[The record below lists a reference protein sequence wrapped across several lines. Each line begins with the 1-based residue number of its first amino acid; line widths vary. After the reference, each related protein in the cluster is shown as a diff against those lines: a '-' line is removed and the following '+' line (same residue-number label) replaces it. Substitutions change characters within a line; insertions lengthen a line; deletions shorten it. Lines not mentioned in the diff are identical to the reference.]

1 MSTRNGVL
9 VSLGLPLVM
18 CLGLAACGGNSSG
31 SGGGDGSPVALATNL
46 NAEGAWHS
54 EQSNGDVMDLV
65 LLENGSLYAM
75 SAGSTATTAPLL
87 AFDQGTFIVL
97 GDKLTAQVTHYNE
110 SRTQGAGAVTGTV
123 VQSTSIAGSATG
135 GSTRN
140 YSVLP
145 TASFDSRYSYNS
157 AASLSSIEGPWVSG
171 YSLENSTPMVFTI
184 DGTGVI
190 SGSDRCSFNGTIQP
204 RASGKN
210 IFDISIRYVA
220 TTCYPADTTFS
231 GIAISYIASNGKR
244 QFSAALQDSTKT
256 LGTMLYAQR

>member
-1 MSTRNGVL
+1 
-9 VSLGLPLVM
+9 M

-75 SAGSTATTAPLL
+75 TPSTKTGALVL
-87 AFDQGTFIVL
+87 AF
-97 GDKLTAQVTHYNE
+97 N
-110 SRTQGAGAVTGTV
+110 QGAYSITGNQMTSVLVYYNDLGTTLTGTV
-123 VQSTSIAGSATG
+123 RGTIVQGTSITGTASTSGSPTINTFAASPTTVTDSSYNYNGAAALATIAGQWLNGTLLK
-135 GSTRN
+135 GSTP
-140 YSVLP
+140 V
-145 TASFDSRYSYNS
+145 
-157 AASLSSIEGPWVSG
+157 I
-171 YSLENSTPMVFTI
+171 FTI
-184 DGTGVI
+184 DATTGALAGTNLG
-190 SGSDRCSFNGTIQP
+190 CSYTDTVLP

-210 IFDISIRYVA
+210 VFDVTMTYGQTPCA
-220 TTCYPADTTFS
+220 TPDTTFS
-231 GIAISYIASNGKR
+231 GIAISYIASNGKQ